1 MLKKL
6 ASKYKRLGLENFRFF
21 INDTIVQDYID
32 ALASRST
39 IVGDQ
44 AIIGKGELKFGTVPI
59 VPVPL
64 MPIDQPVPVSAGGS
78 TTVDA
83 DSAAGQKVLNV
94 AATTDFTVGDYVH
107 ISKAGLEYKSEIG
120 KVASIQAGVS
130 LTLEENLVWAH
141 AGADAETVKEVT
153 LDGADGF
160 LTHKENLIVGLQ
172 RDIKM
177 ETERKA
183 AEEATYFYYSIRS
196 DIAVENLN
204 AVVFLKNLK
213 AK

>member
-1 MLKKL
+1 
-6 ASKYKRLGLENFRFF
+6 
-21 INDTIVQDYID
+21 
-32 ALASRST
+32 
-39 IVGDQ
+39 
-44 AIIGKGELKFGTVPI
+44 
-59 VPVPL
+59 
-64 MPIDQPVPVSAGGS
+64 VPVSAGGS

-94 AATTDFTVGDYVH
+94 AATTDFTVGDYIY
-107 ISKAGLEYKSEIG
+107 ISKAGLEYKAEIG

-130 LTLEENLVWAH
+130 LTLEENLEWAH
-141 AGADAETVKEVT
+141 TGADAETVKEVT
-153 LDGADGF
+153 LDGADGI
-160 LTHKENLIVGLQ
+160 LTHKENFIIGLQ